1 MPVITLDIA
10 PLSEDKKAKLV
21 KELTMTAA
29 KYIELPE
36 ETFYVFIREYPLN
49 DIGVGGEL
57 LSRKN
62 G

>member
-36 ETFYVFIREYPLN
+36 ETFTDAIEIRSPH
-49 DIGVGGEL
+49 L
-57 LSRKN
+57 LPIHLPT
-62 G
+62 